1 MNRATGS
8 QDERELFRAAMQ
20 DVRPLPPNDR
30 AEQKT
35 VPPAALPRQRM
46 LDESKVIADSLSDP
60 VHWDD
65 GQETGEEL
73 VFLRPGLQRDTLRK
87 LRRGAWVLQ
96 AELDLHGLTSVEARQ
111 AVAQFLAMCRQ
122 QDRRCVRIIHGK
134 GLGSRNRQGV
144 LRNKIGHWLAQ
155 RDEVL
160 AYCQARPC
168 DGGSGAVVVLLK
180 SGKAP

>member
-1 MNRATGS
+1 MNSTTGS
-8 QDERELFRAAMQ
+8 QDEHDLFRTAVQ
-20 DVRPLPPNDR
+20 DVRPLPPHGR
-30 AEQKT
+30 VEQPAA
-35 VPPAALPRQRM
+35 VPAALPRQRM
-46 LDESKVIADSLSDP
+46 LDESRVVADSLSDP
-60 VHWDD
+60 IQWED

-73 VFLRPGLQRDTLRK
+73 VFLRPGMRRDTLRK

-111 AVAQFLAMCRQ
+111 AVAQFLALCRQ

-134 GLGSRNRQGV
+134 GLGSHNRQGV